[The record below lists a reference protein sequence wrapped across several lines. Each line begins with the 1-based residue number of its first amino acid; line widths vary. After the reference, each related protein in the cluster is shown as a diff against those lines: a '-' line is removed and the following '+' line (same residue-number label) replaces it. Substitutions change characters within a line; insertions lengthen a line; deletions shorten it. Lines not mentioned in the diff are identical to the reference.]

1 MSLQR
6 RILSTILLLVVP
18 AAVRAQQ
25 PAPIDSTRPATLQGT
40 VTDGRTGR
48 PVAGATV
55 SVGERRA
62 RTGERGEY
70 TLAGIAPGEVIVEA
84 RALGYRAT
92 RRASRVPGGALFPL
106 AIVLEPVP
114 LRLDPVRTEARAVE
128 RDRFE
133 QTPDIG
139 ATVLS
144 REAISAAPVVGEPD
158 VMRTAQLL
166 PGVVARSD
174 YTAGYNVRGGESDQ
188 NLVLLDGIPI
198 YHPFHLGGLFGTFID
213 ETVSDIEM
221 LRGGLPSSYGGRLSS
236 VLAVRTA
243 DEERRGIHGA
253 LGVSA
258 LASSAVLAGAPGE
271 RTSLSA
277 AGRVTYP
284 AAWGRSVTGET
295 LPYEFA
301 DAQLRA
307 RRHVGES
314 GTLLFTG
321 YVGRDELF
329 DKFAEVGD
337 SADVG
342 SSDFLLEWG
351 NLAAGITW
359 TQPLGWNPAIPLG
372 SGKFLS
378 LGDSATFTQ
387 QLSWTRFDTKLDL
400 GSGAR
405 VQENRVDD
413 LRLAGALSWS
423 SLGSARRLG
432 WEVTQH
438 RVWYE
443 QREEDAGIES
453 GALRQRP
460 YAFALSLD
468 NMWRPG
474 AAWLA
479 RFGVRAEHVTNAKWS
494 GLSPRLSVKWF
505 ATPDLALSLAGGQYS
520 QWMHSL
526 RSEDTP
532 VRVFDYW
539 VGSDEHVPVSRAQDA
554 IAAMERWFGSS
565 RLVRVEAYAKRY
577 RDLADASG
585 TDDPSVRGDE
595 FTGVSGMTYGADLL
609 VRQLETRRLS
619 GWIAYGYAVSARER
633 DGSRYWPAQ
642 DRRHTLNA
650 VASLRTDGGWIL
662 GSRLGVASG
671 TPHTPVV
678 GQQYRR
684 IYDGSRNEWI
694 TTGDLEPVLGDRNSE
709 RYPAFHRLDL
719 SVSRRFTRG
728 RATWAPWLSVVNAY
742 DQGNVFLYTYDYTS
756 NPPRRG
762 TIEQFSILPSAGVSV
777 EF

>member
-1 MSLQR
+1 MTLLR
-6 RILSTILLLVVP
+6 LSLVVALLGSAALPDPSHAQAAP
-18 AAVRAQQ
+18 AAASSSLRGRVSDA
-25 PAPIDSTRPATLQGT
+25 
-40 VTDGRTGR
+40 RTGR
-48 PVAGATV
+48 PLAGATI
-55 SVGERRA
+55 SVGDRRV
-62 RTGERGEY
+62 RSDD
-70 TLAGIAPGEVIVEA
+70 AGAYALSGLRPGAVAVQL
-84 RALGYRAT
+84 RALGYRAE
-92 RRASRVPGGALFPL
+92 RRDVTIGAEGAELDV
-106 AIVLEPVP
+106 ALEPVP

-188 NLVLLDGIPI
+188 NLVLLDGVPI

-213 ETVSDIEM
+213 ETISEIEM
-221 LRGGLPSSYGGRLSS
+221 LRGGLPSTYGGRLSS

-243 DEERRGIHGA
+243 DETRQGVHGA
-253 LGVSA
+253 LGLSA
-258 LASSAVLAGAPGE
+258 LASSAVLAGAPSE
-271 RTSLSA
+271 RTSLSL
-277 AGRVTYP
+277 AGRLTYP
-284 AAWGRSVTGET
+284 EAWGRSVTGDV
-295 LPYEFA
+295 LPYQFG

-307 RRHVGES
+307 RRTVGETGS
-314 GTLLFTG
+314 VVFTG
-321 YVGRDELF
+321 YVGHDRLD

-342 SSDFLLEWG
+342 SSDFVLEWG

-359 TQPLGWNPAIPLG
+359 TQPLGWNPAVPLG
-372 SGKFLS
+372 GGKFLS

-387 QLSWTRFDTKLDL
+387 QLSWTRFNTMLDL

-405 VQENRVDD
+405 IRENRVDD

-443 QREEDAGIES
+443 QREEDAGLES
-453 GALRQRP
+453 GFAQRP
-460 YAFALSLD
+460 FAFALSLD
-468 NMWRPG
+468 NLWRPG
-474 AAWLA
+474 PSVLA
-479 RFGVRAEHVTNAKWS
+479 RFGVRAERVTNADWM

-505 ATPDLALSLAGGQYS
+505 ATPDVALSIAGGQYA

-539 VGSDEHVPVSRAQDA
+539 IGSDDHVPVSRAQDA
-554 IAAMERWFGSS
+554 IAAMERWFGAT
-565 RLVRVEAYAKRY
+565 RLVRIEAYAKRY

-585 TDDPSVRGDE
+585 ADDPSVRGDE
-595 FTGVSGMTYGADLL
+595 FARASGTSYGADLL
-609 VRQLETRRLS
+609 VRQLESRRLS
-619 GWIAYGYAVSARER
+619 GWIAYGYAVSSRDR

-650 VASLRTDGGWIL
+650 VASLRTDAGWIF
-662 GSRLGVASG
+662 GSRLGLASG

-678 GQQYRR
+678 GQQYKR

-694 TTGDLEPVLGDRNSE
+694 TTRELEPVLGDRNSE
-709 RYPAFHRLDL
+709 RYPEFHRLDL
-719 SVSRRFTRG
+719 SLSRRFTRG
-728 RATWAPWLSVVNAY
+728 RATYAPWVSVVNAY
-742 DQGNVFLYTYDYTS
+742 NQKNVFLYTYDYTT
-756 NPPRRG
+756 NPPSRG